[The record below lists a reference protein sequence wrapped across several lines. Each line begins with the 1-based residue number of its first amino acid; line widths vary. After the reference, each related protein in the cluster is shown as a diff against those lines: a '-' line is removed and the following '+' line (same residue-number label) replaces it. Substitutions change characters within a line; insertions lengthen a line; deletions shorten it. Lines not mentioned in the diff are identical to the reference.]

1 MEKSIPDKRPVPAT
15 EAPLFKTLVECSADF
30 IALLDRDGVV
40 TFVSPAITTVAGY
53 QPAELLGKKLLD
65 FIHPEDQA
73 AAQRGLLAAS
83 PAMNR
88 ATYRY
93 RHQAGTWL
101 HIDTLSKY
109 AIDDAE
115 VGAIVVNTRDVTAQ
129 RRAEESL
136 RNVSRAL
143 NALSA
148 VSTALIEAADE
159 TELLGQVCRI
169 MVESAG
175 YRMAWVGFAEPDNH
189 KSVRPVAQY
198 GYESGYLAGANIT
211 WDESE
216 RGRGPTGEAIR
227 TGTSRVNQNTLTNPR
242 MQPWWQDAL
251 KRGYKSSAAI
261 PLRLGQGVFGALTVY
276 APESDAFNA
285 EELRL
290 LEQLAAELGYGMM
303 ALRARA
309 AAGRDT
315 VAPRAGQ

>member
-15 EAPLFKTLVECSADF
+15 EAPLFRTLVECSADF
-30 IALLDRDGVV
+30 IALLDRNGVV

-73 AAQRGLLAAS
+73 AAKRGLLAAS

-143 NALSA
+143 SAFAA
-148 VSTALIEAADE
+148 VSAALIDAEDEAN
-159 TELLGQVCRI
+159 LLGQVCRV

-175 YRMAWVGFAEPDNH
+175 YRMAWVGYAEPGSDRM
-189 KSVRPVAQY
+189 VRPVAQY

-251 KRGYKSSAAI
+251 KRGFASSAAI
-261 PLRLGQGVFGALTVY
+261 PLISELGVFGALTVY

-290 LEQLAAELGYGMM
+290 LEQLAAELAYGIM
-303 ALRARA
+303 ALRARS
-309 AAGRDT
+309 
-315 VAPRAGQ
+315 QS